1 VAGTAARAK
10 ARRLGIEES
19 DRAKE
24 RHETAPRKA
33 RETAQLLGGQIHLT
47 PDNEGVVLADDGAGK
62 PAPAQPV
69 QAYVAKA
76 FGGHLAE
83 VRNAMEALVAR
94 YEPEDLNR
102 VGFRLYEQFRPEVPS
117 DVCGWGAEGVL
128 DLEKLRS
135 AGDPPG

>member
-1 VAGTAARAK
+1 
-10 ARRLGIEES
+10 
-19 DRAKE
+19 
-24 RHETAPRKA
+24 
-33 RETAQLLGGQIHLT
+33 
-47 PDNEGVVLADDGAGK
+47 VVLADDGEGK

-76 FGGHLAE
+76 FGDRLAE